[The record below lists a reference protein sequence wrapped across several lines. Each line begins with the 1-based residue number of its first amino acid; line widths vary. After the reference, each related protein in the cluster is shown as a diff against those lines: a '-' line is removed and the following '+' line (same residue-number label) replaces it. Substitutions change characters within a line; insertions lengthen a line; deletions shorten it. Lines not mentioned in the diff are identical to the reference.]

1 MGSQVEGRAGEKAP
15 DRCAVQSLT
24 EERKESKRT
33 ETSFTKNDKEV
44 LRQQTQEKIAK
55 EKQIHNN

>member
-33 ETSFTKNDKEV
+33 ETE
-44 LRQQTQEKIAK
+44 RGE
-55 EKQIHNN
+55 

>member
-1 MGSQVEGRAGEKAP
+1 MSVGQGVRMGSQVEGRAGEKAP

-33 ETSFTKNDKEV
+33 ETE
-44 LRQQTQEKIAK
+44 RGE
-55 EKQIHNN
+55 